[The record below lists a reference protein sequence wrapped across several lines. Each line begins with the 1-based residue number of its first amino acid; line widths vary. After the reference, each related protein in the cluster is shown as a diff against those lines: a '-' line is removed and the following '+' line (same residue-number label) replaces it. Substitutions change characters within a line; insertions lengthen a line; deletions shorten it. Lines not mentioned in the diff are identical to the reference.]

1 MTDAVRISRIP
12 RPWFTFTGCAL
23 AIAILYWAQIVLV
36 PLAFA
41 VLLAFVLAPVVSA
54 LQGRIGRVAAVLTVV
69 TLTCTALG
77 LVGWLVTQQL
87 ASIAGE
93 IPGYQQ
99 NIHQKI
105 RDIRGF
111 SEGGSLD
118 QLQSVI
124 DRIGAEIGI
133 PRADP
138 SAAPAPAADPA
149 RYLGFAIRPALESIA
164 VTGLVIALLI
174 ALLLEREELRAR
186 MIRLFGHGRLVA
198 TTRAFDDAGGRV
210 SRYLLAQSLVNVVFG
225 ACVGIGT
232 FLIGLPF
239 PLLWAVLAGLSRY
252 VPYIGP
258 ILAGS
263 APLLVALALEGWTKP
278 LLVFGLFGALE
289 LVTNLWFES
298 AVYAGVA
305 GISQVALLVSVA
317 FWAWLWGPFG
327 ILLATPLTV
336 CLAVMGKHVP
346 GLGFVSTLISDEP
359 VLDPDIAYYQ
369 RLLAGD
375 KAEAIE
381 IVERYADEQP
391 PESIYDEIMVR
402 ALNYAERDR
411 IEERLTADEEG
422 EVIEATRELLVDS
435 PVRVQASEPSKEG
448 EGEAP
453 CEPIRVLAVPANGDS
468 DVVALLM
475 LDDLLAGSPIT
486 FELQHA
492 NILASEVIETAR
504 RGAYRAVCI
513 ADLPPSAPAKSRY
526 ITKRLRAIAPDLPI
540 VVGRWAPPELAD
552 ESDDALLAVGATRVA
567 KTLIE
572 SRDQLV
578 SLLPRERAAVE
589 EEPGE
594 AEADDERDR
603 DRVRPQR
610 RLGRNVGL

>member
-1 MTDAVRISRIP
+1 MADAVRLGRIP

-23 AIAILYWAQIVLV
+23 AIAILYWAQVVLV

-41 VLLAFVLAPVVSA
+41 VLLAFVLTPLVSA
-54 LQGRIGRVAAVLTVV
+54 LQRRIGRVGAVLTVV
-69 TLTCTALG
+69 TLTCTVLG

-118 QLQSVI
+118 QLQRVI

-133 PRADP
+133 PQPDS
-138 SAAPAPAADPA
+138 SAVPATAGDPA
-149 RYLGFAIRPALESIA
+149 RYVGGFHIAIRPALQSIGVA
-164 VTGLVIALLI
+164 GLVIALLI
-174 ALLLEREELRAR
+174 GLLLEREELRAR

-198 TTRAFDDAGGRV
+198 TTRAFDDAGWRV
-210 SRYLLAQSLVNVVFG
+210 SRYLLAQSVVNVAFG
-225 ACVGIGT
+225 TCVGIGT

-258 ILAGS
+258 MFAGS
-263 APLLVALALEGWTKP
+263 APLLVALALEGWTKS
-278 LLVFGLFGALE
+278 LEVFALFAALE

-305 GISQVALLVSVA
+305 GISQVALLVGVA

-381 IVERYADEQP
+381 IVERYADDQP

-411 IEERLTADEEG
+411 IEERLTAEEEG

-435 PVRVQASEPSKEG
+435 PVRVQASEPSEAG
-448 EGEAP
+448 EGEAIG
-453 CEPIRVLAVPANGDS
+453 EPIRVLAVPANGES

-486 FELQHA
+486 LELQHA
-492 NILASEVIETAR
+492 NMLASEAIETAQ
-504 RGAYRAVCI
+504 RGAYRAVFI
-513 ADLPPSAPAKSRY
+513 ADLPPSAPSKSRY

-578 SLLPRERAAVE
+578 SLLPRERAALE
-589 EEPGE
+589 GDEPGE
-594 AEADDERDR
+594 AEADDQRDR

-610 RLGRNVGL
+610 RLG